1 MDTNDNAE
9 KKPVQEK
16 GGMLKDNSSSDFLF
30 DPETNSN
37 NVGKTAI
44 TGALATQPRI
54 KLLIFRD
61 QQNNGTTEDASE
73 INFRARLHFT
83 I

>member
-30 DPETNSN
+30 DPETNGN
-37 NVGKTAI
+37 NMGKTAI

-54 KLLIFRD
+54 KLVIHIIIHIIHAYNHTYIISYR
-61 QQNNGTTEDASE
+61 N
-73 INFRARLHFT
+73 HKM
-83 I
+83 